1 MAPPHSASTTA
12 AMAYPASHPLP
23 SRHQPDERNASDL
36 PHRPH
41 RPQPYASLSNPMRRC
56 KSSVC
61 CMVTAVMS
69 ILMVMPALFLF
80 VCIVSGPQY
89 PTLSVAALI
98 VSNLTT
104 AAPNGATWKATFLAE
119 KEGTCGNFFFR
130 HVQCFVYYH
139 WDVAH
144 TLAVASAEPF
154 ELRGGARAV
163 IDARMMTM
171 ERPEKE
177 EEAVEDMDREWRSVG
192 TVAVRLGLRM
202 QGRYV
207 FGPWWKKSY
216 DRIEAR
222 CDNLRIAFA
231 NSTTEG
237 SLVIEANSVTGDSS
251 PSDSLPSCSYGGD

>member
-1 MAPPHSASTTA
+1 M
-12 AMAYPASHPLP
+12 
-23 SRHQPDERNASDL
+23 
-36 PHRPH
+36 
-41 RPQPYASLSNPMRRC
+41 
-56 KSSVC
+56 
-61 CMVTAVMS
+61 
-69 ILMVMPALFLF
+69 LMVIPAIFLF
-80 VCIVSGPQY
+80 ICIVSGPQY
-89 PTLSVAALI
+89 PTLRVAALI

-119 KEGTCGNFFFR
+119 KEGTSGNFFFR
-130 HVQCFVYYH
+130 QVQCFVYYH

-154 ELRGGARAV
+154 ELRGGASAV
-163 IDARMMTM
+163 INARMTTT
-171 ERPEKE
+171 ERPKE
-177 EEAVEDMDREWRSVG
+177 EEEEEVVEDMDRERRSVG
-192 TVAVRLGLRM
+192 TVAVGLGLRM

-251 PSDSLPSCSYGGD
+251 PSDSSPSDSLPSCSYGCD